1 MNYTEPS
8 ITSNTEQ
15 TGSSEELLAT
25 NITRLFSAL
34 LPLSEVQSLYRSG
47 SFIMDSQGENG
58 IWLLTEGRIVIRR
71 RTDGLILASQ
81 QAPMMLGMAEFF
93 LPTGHN
99 FYDIEAVSPCT
110 THVVKKTDFMTI
122 VNRDRLWESVAIVEA
137 YIIQVMSQRDRLIT
151 SRTATDMVW
160 GHLELLQQEPDDIKK
175 RIPAVQYIRERT
187 GLSRSTIMDTLA
199 RLKRQG
205 AIQLH
210 RGHLVCIAAD

>member
-1 MNYTEPS
+1 
-8 ITSNTEQ
+8 
-15 TGSSEELLAT
+15 
-25 NITRLFSAL
+25 
-34 LPLSEVQSLYRSG
+34 
-47 SFIMDSQGENG
+47 
-58 IWLLTEGRIVIRR
+58 
-71 RTDGLILASQ
+71 
-81 QAPMMLGMAEFF
+81 
-93 LPTGHN
+93 
-99 FYDIEAVSPCT
+99 
-110 THVVKKTDFMTI
+110 MTI

-160 GHLELLQQEPDDIKK
+160 GHLELLQQEPDDVRK

-210 RGHLVCIAAD
+210 RGHLICISAD

>member
-1 MNYTEPS
+1 M
-8 ITSNTEQ
+8 TSNTEQ
-15 TGSSEELLAT
+15 TGSSEKLLAT
-25 NITRLFSAL
+25 NITKLFNAL
-34 LPLSEVQSLYRSG
+34 LPLSEAQSLYRSG

-160 GHLELLQQEPDDIKK
+160 GHLELLQQEPDDVRK

-210 RGHLVCIAAD
+210 RGHLICISAD

>member
-1 MNYTEPS
+1 M
-8 ITSNTEQ
+8 TSNTKQ
-15 TGSSEELLAT
+15 TGSSEELLSTSIAK
-25 NITRLFSAL
+25 LFNTL
-34 LPLSEVQSLYRSG
+34 LPLSEAQSLYRSG

-110 THVVKKTDFMTI
+110 THVVKKTDFMEI

>member
-1 MNYTEPS
+1 M
-8 ITSNTEQ
+8 TSNTEQ

-25 NITRLFSAL
+25 NITKLFNAL

-160 GHLELLQQEPDDIKK
+160 GHLELLQQEPDDVRK

-210 RGHLVCIAAD
+210 RGHLICISAD

>member
-1 MNYTEPS
+1 
-8 ITSNTEQ
+8 
-15 TGSSEELLAT
+15 
-25 NITRLFSAL
+25 
-34 LPLSEVQSLYRSG
+34 
-47 SFIMDSQGENG
+47 MDSQGENG

-160 GHLELLQQEPDDIKK
+160 GHLELLQQEPDDVRK

-210 RGHLVCIAAD
+210 RGHLICISAD